1 VIALAGLRSPTSFE
15 RLPLALKTVST
26 YLLSASLQRI
36 GINMEPIA
44 FKEIEADYKHIAA
57 DVRSRI
63 VKVAKSNGWGKT
75 TRPAATSAMTRPT
88 TSRATINNSEQA
100 C

>member
-1 VIALAGLRSPTSFE
+1 MATA
-15 RLPLALKTVST
+15 
-26 YLLSASLQRI
+26 
-36 GINMEPIA
+36 
-44 FKEIEADYKHIAA
+44 IEADYKHIAA

-88 TSRATINNSEQA
+88 TSRATINNFGA
-100 C
+100 CPVEAVQLNLL